1 MMDVAKMSSKGQLT
15 IPQDIRN
22 KLNLKQGDKVV
33 FVEEADGRVYMTNA
47 SLAAFRRFTAVM
59 QGEAA
64 PKGLSSEADVNNL
77 VREIRSSK
85 PQS

>member
-1 MMDVAKMSSKGQLT
+1 MDVAKLSSKGQLT
-15 IPQDIRN
+15 IPQDVRN

-33 FVEEADGRVYMTNA
+33 FIEEADGRVYMTNA
-47 SLAAFRRFTAVM
+47 SLAAFRKLTTSM

-64 PKGLSSEADVNNL
+64 KQGLNSEADVNDL

-85 PQS
+85 SRP